1 MLLNSLV
8 FLFYFQVAF
17 EVAEVGVVVA
27 EDLEVVAAEDL
38 EVVDEGEVL
47 EEEEVV
53 VDVDLEVGI
62 NFVSISVVKLSLV
75 CSLCFIMVTLF
86 SFLF

>member
-1 MLLNSLV
+1 M
-8 FLFYFQVAF
+8 
-17 EVAEVGVVVA
+17 GVVVA

>member
-1 MLLNSLV
+1 M
-8 FLFYFQVAF
+8 
-17 EVAEVGVVVA
+17 AEVGVVVA

>member
-1 MLLNSLV
+1 M
-8 FLFYFQVAF
+8 
-17 EVAEVGVVVA
+17 AEVGVVAA